1 MDQLATA
8 LTALRKRAGITR
20 ERMAAELGLSPAEI
34 TGIENA
40 SRVFTGSKPI
50 SDWASITGADDQ
62 ERYLLGLW
70 LERLDQAEA
79 VTA

>member
-1 MDQLATA
+1 MNELATRLA
-8 LTALRKRAGITR
+8 QLRRAAGLTR
-20 ERMAAELGLSPAEI
+20 ERIAAELGLSPAEI

-40 SRVFTGSKPI
+40 SRVFTSSRFV
-50 SDWASITGADDQ
+50 SDWVSITGADDQ